1 MTGEVFVSVA
11 AVGLAVVLLMPSRA
25 ADRRL
30 LALTTRSPKPTSR
43 GRVRTPEFARRTA
56 VALAAGVVALLVG
69 GPMGLLAA
77 AVVGFGLLRAF
88 SRLEPAV
95 RRERRRAIELDLPIA
110 LDLLGACLSAGTPV
124 SDAVRVVAAG
134 VGGPVGAEFDAVVAA
149 LDVGVAPA
157 EAWQALPQDGFGAVG
172 RVLARATTSGAPVA
186 DIAGALAEER
196 RSALQVEAAAA
207 ARRAGVAAV
216 GPLGLCF
223 LPAFLCSAV
232 VPVVAGLATR
242 VLA

>member
-1 MTGEVFVSVA
+1 MNGGIFVSVA

-30 LALTTRSPKPTSR
+30 RALRTHSPRPTSR
-43 GRVRTPEFARRTA
+43 GRARAPEFGRRGA
-56 VALAAGVVALLVG
+56 VALAAGAVAVMVG
-69 GPMGLLAA
+69 GPIGVLAA

-88 SRLEPAV
+88 SRLEPAA

-110 LDLLGACLSAGTPV
+110 LDLLAACMSAGTPV
-124 SDAVRVVAAG
+124 SEAVRAVAAG

-157 EAWQALPQDGFGAVG
+157 EAWQALPRDSFGAVG
-172 RVLARATTSGAPVA
+172 RVLARSTTSGAPVA
-186 DIAGALAEER
+186 DIAAALAEER
-196 RSALQVEAAAA
+196 RSVLQVEAAAA